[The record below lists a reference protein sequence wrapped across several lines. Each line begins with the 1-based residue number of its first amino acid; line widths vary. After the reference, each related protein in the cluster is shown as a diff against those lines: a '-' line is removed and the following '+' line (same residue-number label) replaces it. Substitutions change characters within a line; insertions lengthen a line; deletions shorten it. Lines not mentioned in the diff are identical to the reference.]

1 MKCIE
6 VKNLTKIFKN
16 TEIFYKA
23 NFQVEESTI
32 VGLSGKNG
40 TGKTTLLKI
49 LAGIILPDEG
59 DIFIY
64 KENIVKTSIY
74 AKKNVS
80 LSLNSEYGFYPQL
93 TIKEN
98 LEFLCLAYN
107 KKIKIIENF
116 IEMLG
121 IKTFVN
127 TKFQFCSSGTKIKLW
142 LLSSI
147 IKDAKILLID
157 ELTKSID
164 YDTKINIYELVKILN
179 KKYKKTII
187 FVSHNPEEFN
197 ILANKILTIKN
208 KQIVEI

>member
-6 VKNLTKIFKN
+6 VKNLTKIFNNAK
-16 TEIFYKA
+16 IFYQT
-23 NFQVEESTI
+23 NFQVEEGTI

-40 TGKTTLLKI
+40 AGKTTLLKI

-59 DIFIY
+59 EIFIY
-64 KENIVKTSIY
+64 KKNIVKDPIY

-98 LEFLCLAYN
+98 LEFMCIIY
-107 KKIKIIENF
+107 KKELKTIEN
-116 IEMLG
+116 L
-121 IKTFVN
+121 IKKLEVEPFLN
-127 TKFQFCSSGTKIKLW
+127 TKFQFCSTGVKTKVW

-147 IKDAKILLID
+147 IKDTKILLID

-164 YDTKINIYELVKILN
+164 YDTKINIYELIKILN
-179 KKYKKTII
+179 KEYKKTII
-187 FVSHNPEEFN
+187 FVSHNPEEIN
-197 ILANKILTIKN
+197 LLANKKLNIVN